1 MGAGDFALGALGSI
15 AKCSSPPLPDPV
27 GCCYTPTLPKT
38 PSFFGS
44 GVEAQTSPVMFLV
57 VMRKFAITTEELGM
71 RVSIELDR
79 KDVLSLI
86 AVFLLML
93 PDSGALRGFE
103 AGESLLYLIHR
114 NKVYAGAILDPIKKG
129 AEYGA

>member
-1 MGAGDFALGALGSI
+1 MLLI
-15 AKCSSPPLPDPV
+15 WL
-27 GCCYTPTLPKT
+27 LR
-38 PSFFGS
+38 
-44 GVEAQTSPVMFLV
+44 VEIDSRIDSETSPVMVLV
-57 VMRKFAITTEELGM
+57 VMPTFGITTEELGM
-71 RVSIELDR
+71 KISIELDR

-93 PDSGALRGFE
+93 PNSGAFRGSE

-114 NKVYAGAILDPIKKG
+114 NNVHADAMLGPIQMG

>member
-1 MGAGDFALGALGSI
+1 MPPGEGALAVG
-15 AKCSSPPLPDPV
+15 

-38 PSFFGS
+38 SSVFAI
-44 GVEAQTSPVMFLV
+44 GVESESSPVMFLV
-57 VMRKFAITTEELGM
+57 VMPALAITTEELG
-71 RVSIELDR
+71 VKISIELDR
-79 KDVLSLI
+79 KDVFALVTI
-86 AVFLLML
+86 FLLML

-114 NKVYAGAILDPIKKG
+114 NKVYAGAMLDPIKKG

>member
-1 MGAGDFALGALGSI
+1 
-15 AKCSSPPLPDPV
+15 
-27 GCCYTPTLPKT
+27 
-38 PSFFGS
+38 
-44 GVEAQTSPVMFLV
+44 MFLV
-57 VMRKFAITTEELGM
+57 VMRKFAITTEELDM

-93 PDSGALRGFE
+93 PDSGALRGSE

-114 NKVYAGAILDPIKKG
+114 NKVHAVLAEAGPSPFCGPFLMLGNRLA
-129 AEYGA
+129 

>member
-1 MGAGDFALGALGSI
+1 MPPGEGALAFG
-15 AKCSSPPLPDPV
+15 V
-27 GCCYTPTLPKT
+27 CCYTPTLVWN
-38 PSFFGS
+38 SILFRF

-57 VMRKFAITTEELGM
+57 VMRKFAIATKELGM
-71 RVSIELDR
+71 KVSIELDR

-93 PDSGALRGFE
+93 PNSGALRGFE

-114 NKVYAGAILDPIKKG
+114 NNVLADGMLGPTKKG
-129 AEYGA
+129 AMNGA

>member
-1 MGAGDFALGALGSI
+1 MPPGEGALAVG
-15 AKCSSPPLPDPV
+15 

-38 PSFFGS
+38 LSVFGL

-57 VMRKFAITTEELGM
+57 VMRKFAITTEELDM

-93 PDSGALRGFE
+93 PDSGALRGSE

-114 NKVYAGAILDPIKKG
+114 NKVYAGAMLDPTEKG
-129 AEYGA
+129 AMNGA

>member
-1 MGAGDFALGALGSI
+1 MFF
-15 AKCSSPPLPDPV
+15 
-27 GCCYTPTLPKT
+27 T
-38 PSFFGS
+38 PSRIRGGSVTPHFTEDSFVFGS

-71 RVSIELDR
+71 KVSIELDR

-93 PDSGALRGFE
+93 PDYGALRGSE

-114 NKVYAGAILDPIKKG
+114 NKVYAGAMLDPTEKG
-129 AEYGA
+129 AMNGA

>member
-1 MGAGDFALGALGSI
+1 MLW
-15 AKCSSPPLPDPV
+15 

-38 PSFFGS
+38 SSVFAI
-44 GVEAQTSPVMFLV
+44 GVESESSPVMFLV
-57 VMRKFAITTEELGM
+57 VMPALAITTEELGVK
-71 RVSIELDR
+71 VSIELDR
-79 KDVLSLI
+79 KDVFALVTI
-86 AVFLLML
+86 FLLML

>member
-1 MGAGDFALGALGSI
+1 MLLIFALGALGSI

-57 VMRKFAITTEELGM
+57 VMRKFAITTEELG
-71 RVSIELDR
+71 VKISIELDR
-79 KDVLSLI
+79 KDVLALI
-86 AVFLLML
+86 AVLLLML

>member
-1 MGAGDFALGALGSI
+1 MFFT
-15 AKCSSPPLPDPV
+15 PLPDPV

-38 PSFFGS
+38 LSVFGL

-57 VMRKFAITTEELGM
+57 VMRKFAITTEELG
-71 RVSIELDR
+71 VKISIELDR
-79 KDVLSLI
+79 KDVLALI
-86 AVFLLML
+86 AVLLLML

-114 NKVYAGAILDPIKKG
+114 NKVYAGAILDPIKKR

>member
-1 MGAGDFALGALGSI
+1 MFFT
-15 AKCSSPPLPDPV
+15 PPSRIPW
-27 GCCYTPTLPKT
+27 GFCYTPTLPKT

-57 VMRKFAITTEELGM
+57 VMRKFAITTEELG
-71 RVSIELDR
+71 VKISIELDR
-79 KDVLSLI
+79 KDVLALI

>member
-1 MGAGDFALGALGSI
+1 MLLI
-15 AKCSSPPLPDPV
+15 WL
-27 GCCYTPTLPKT
+27 LR
-38 PSFFGS
+38 
-44 GVEAQTSPVMFLV
+44 VEIDSRIDSETSPVMVLV
-57 VMRKFAITTEELGM
+57 VMPTFGITTEELGM
-71 RVSIELDR
+71 KISIELDR

-93 PDSGALRGFE
+93 PNSGALRGSE

-114 NKVYAGAILDPIKKG
+114 NNVHADAMLGPIQMG

>member
-1 MGAGDFALGALGSI
+1 GGGAVT
-15 AKCSSPPLPDPV
+15 PPLYRRLFRFSV
-27 GCCYTPTLPKT
+27 
-38 PSFFGS
+38 FGL

-57 VMRKFAITTEELGM
+57 VMRKFAITTEELG
-71 RVSIELDR
+71 VKISIELDR
-79 KDVLSLI
+79 KDVLALI
-86 AVFLLML
+86 AVLLLML

>member
-1 MGAGDFALGALGSI
+1 MFFTPSRILWGAVT
-15 AKCSSPPLPDPV
+15 PPL
-27 GCCYTPTLPKT
+27 YRRLLR
-38 PSFFGS
+38 FFGS

-93 PDSGALRGFE
+93 PDSGALRGSE

-114 NKVYAGAILDPIKKG
+114 NNVLAGAMLGPTNKG
-129 AEYGA
+129 AMNGA